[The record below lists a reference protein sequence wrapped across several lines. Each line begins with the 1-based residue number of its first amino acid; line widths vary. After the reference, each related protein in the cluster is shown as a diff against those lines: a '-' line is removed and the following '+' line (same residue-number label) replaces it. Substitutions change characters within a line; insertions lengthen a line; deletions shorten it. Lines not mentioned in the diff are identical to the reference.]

1 MSVRKFN
8 CAIISSNPDAAERC
22 SKELKRLGS
31 IGAIDCLSDYP
42 SDDILTRMFRLNAI
56 ELLLIDCTDLPR
68 AIEIIGSV
76 RGQNPNVEILAI
88 CQEDVKILSALM
100 RAGVQDYIPASA
112 ALGAFRDALCSSIEK
127 LRGKPRQS
135 GTGGE
140 IAAFLPSKP
149 GSGAS
154 TIAAHTAFIAS
165 KYPKKR
171 VLLVD
176 LDRDAPVQAFM
187 NRLRPEHFLQEAFAN
202 SHQMDG
208 GIWARIVSQRGEL
221 DILPADAD
229 GSSNPEIDRMKELL
243 GFFRRAYDLTC
254 IDLPGPLDPCS
265 TEVLLE
271 AKRIYLVCTQ
281 ELASVHIAL
290 RKAERLKR
298 LGLGKEI
305 RMVLNRY
312 AAGHVMSKDRIAD
325 LAGVPVEVTIP
336 NNYALASASAEN
348 GSNVDPS
355 TPLGK
360 SYLALAQIL
369 LNDRIEIPRRQRKFL
384 EFLYQPFLKQ
394 QSTSA

>member
-1 MSVRKFN
+1 
-8 CAIISSNPDAAERC
+8 
-22 SKELKRLGS
+22 
-31 IGAIDCLSDYP
+31 
-42 SDDILTRMFRLNAI
+42 
-56 ELLLIDCTDLPR
+56 
-68 AIEIIGSV
+68 
-76 RGQNPNVEILAI
+76 
-88 CQEDVKILSALM
+88 
-100 RAGVQDYIPASA
+100 
-112 ALGAFRDALCSSIEK
+112 
-127 LRGKPRQS
+127 
-135 GTGGE
+135 
-140 IAAFLPSKP
+140 
-149 GSGAS
+149 
-154 TIAAHTAFIAS
+154 
-165 KYPKKR
+165 
-171 VLLVD
+171 
-176 LDRDAPVQAFM
+176 M

-298 LGLGKEI
+298 MGLGKEI
-305 RMVLNRY
+305 RVVLNRY
-312 AAGHVMSKDRIAD
+312 AAGHVMSKDRVAD

-360 SYLALAQIL
+360 SYLALARIL

-394 QSTSA
+394 QATST